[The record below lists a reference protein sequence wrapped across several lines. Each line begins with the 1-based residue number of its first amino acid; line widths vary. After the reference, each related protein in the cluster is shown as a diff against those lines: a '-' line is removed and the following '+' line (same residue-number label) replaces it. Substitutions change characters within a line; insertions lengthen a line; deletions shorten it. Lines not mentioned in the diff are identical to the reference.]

1 MIPDTW
7 LDEAVER
14 IREHINTTPLTY
26 DPEHDL
32 YLKWENHQV
41 TGSFKARGAL
51 NKVMSLQ
58 PWEQAA
64 GLIAAS
70 AGNHGLGVALAGQ
83 LVNAP
88 VTVYISENAV
98 LSKIEAIRAL
108 GAEIR
113 LVPGGYGEAEK
124 AALAMVGQNKATWI
138 SPYNDGH
145 IIAGQ
150 GTLGLEIL
158 DQLKIYPDFQPG
170 ESVWVVP
177 TGGGGITAGIGVAL
191 SRYSPRPRLVAVQS
205 DTSAFMHRLYH
216 EGTQDGV
223 TEQPTISDG
232 LAGPVEPGSI
242 TIPIIRQYVD
252 DFILVTEEETIQAIA
267 LAWQRYGER
276 IEGSAAVTLA
286 AVVYGKLNQRPA
298 ILVLTGGNIQAE
310 VHQKIT
316 GIDSTVGRES

>member
-7 LDEAVER
+7 LDEAADR
-14 IREHINTTPLTY
+14 IKEHIHITPLTY
-26 DPEHDL
+26 DPEYDL

-51 NKVMSLQ
+51 NKVLSLQ

-88 VTVYISENAV
+88 VAVYISENAV
-98 LSKIEAIRAL
+98 PSKIEAIRAL
-108 GAEIR
+108 GAEVC
-113 LVPGGYGEAEK
+113 LVPGGFGEAEK
-124 AALAMVGQNKATWI
+124 TALAKVGQSNATWV

-158 DQLKIYPDFQPG
+158 DQLKTFPDFRISK
-170 ESVWVVP
+170 SVWVVP
-177 TGGGGITAGIGVAL
+177 TSGGGITAGIGFAL
-191 SRYSPRPRLVAVQS
+191 TRCSPRPRLVAVQS

-216 EGTQDGV
+216 EGTQEGV
-223 TEQPTISDG
+223 VEKPTIADG

-252 DFILVTEEETIQAIA
+252 DFILVTEEEIRQAVA

-286 AVVYGKLNQRPA
+286 AVFYERLNQRPA
-298 ILVLTGGNIQAE
+298 VLVLTGGNIQPE
-310 VHQKIT
+310 IHQEIA
-316 GIDSTVGRES
+316 GRAP